1 MPDQDSEIN
10 NQSKNPESINK
21 TRIETKSDLEL
32 IDQSQS
38 LDAYPKWINNKGEEV
53 KQVFGFN
60 ENAELVNARVAMIGF
75 LMLIL
80 TELAFAGEPAT
91 LKIFGISQNKNN
103 YLNIDFINLLNHLK
117 AMNKNTVVGISYV
130 SAWIIIW
137 GTIGSLID
145 FYFLQNTYL
154 PGSLG
159 HFSTFIITAL
169 ISSIV
174 AIYLFPKINNKFI
187 S

>member
-1 MPDQDSEIN
+1 M
-10 NQSKNPESINK
+10 SKK
-21 TRIETKSDLEL
+21 T
-32 IDQSQS
+32 
-38 LDAYPKWINNKGEEV
+38 
-53 KQVFGFN
+53 
-60 ENAELVNARVAMIGF
+60 LVGV
-75 LMLIL
+75 
-80 TELAFAGEPAT
+80 
-91 LKIFGISQNKNN
+91 
-103 YLNIDFINLLNHLK
+103 
-117 AMNKNTVVGISYV
+117 SYV

-159 HFSTFIITAL
+159 QFSTFIVTAI

-174 AIYLFPKINNKFI
+174 AIYMFPTINNKFI

>member
-1 MPDQDSEIN
+1 
-10 NQSKNPESINK
+10 
-21 TRIETKSDLEL
+21 
-32 IDQSQS
+32 
-38 LDAYPKWINNKGEEV
+38 
-53 KQVFGFN
+53 
-60 ENAELVNARVAMIGF
+60 
-75 LMLIL
+75 
-80 TELAFAGEPAT
+80 
-91 LKIFGISQNKNN
+91 
-103 YLNIDFINLLNHLK
+103 
-117 AMNKNTVVGISYV
+117 MNKNTLVGIAYV

-159 HFSTFIITAL
+159 QFSTFIITAI

-174 AIYLFPKINNKFI
+174 AVYLFPIINKKFI